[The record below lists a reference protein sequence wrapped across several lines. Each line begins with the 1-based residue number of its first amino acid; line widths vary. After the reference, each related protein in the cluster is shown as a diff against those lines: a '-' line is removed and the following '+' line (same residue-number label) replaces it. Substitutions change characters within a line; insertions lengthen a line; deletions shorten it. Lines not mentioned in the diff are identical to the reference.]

1 MWWAGT
7 DQLAQVHRELLDPV
21 ERART
26 THLKHADDRDR
37 FTLGSALV
45 RSLVAS
51 LDATEPAHVVL
62 DRTCPRCGAQHGP
75 VRAPGRGWRLSV
87 SHSGPFAVVAAVATS
102 AAGAL
107 GIDLETRCPPEWV
120 SLVPG
125 LLAPGEPAPFDETAF
140 LALWVRKE
148 AVLKSTGEGLSRP
161 MSTVDVSVTES
172 DDLRILDLDVSSLG
186 SAAREGR
193 VAAAL
198 AVGARQVRLRWEPAR
213 L

>member
-7 DQLAQVHRELLDPV
+7 DQLTQAHRELLDPV
-21 ERART
+21 ESART
-26 THLKHADDRDR
+26 THLKRADDRDR
-37 FTLGSALV
+37 FALGSALV

-51 LDATEPAHVVL
+51 LDATEPAHVAL

-87 SHSGPFAVVAAVATS
+87 SHSGPFAVAAAVATS

-107 GIDLETRCPPEWV
+107 GIDLETRCPPEWAA
-120 SLVPG
+120 LVPG
-125 LLAPGEPAPFDETAF
+125 LLAPGEPAPLDEAAF

-161 MSTVDVSVTES
+161 MSTVDVSGGES
-172 DDLRILDLDVSSLG
+172 DDVRILDLDVSPLS
-186 SAAREGR
+186 SAARKGP

-198 AVGARQVRLRWEPAR
+198 AVGAPRVRLRWEPAP